1 MYSRA
6 SAESALDRRSLEMDF
21 EIERIAEL
29 VEERKA
35 RVIRLQ
41 FPEGLK
47 RYAPHV
53 AKRIKRQID
62 VAVVLSGNPCYGA
75 CDLDY
80 DAEADLLVHFGHAEI
95 PELAA
100 QRVYFVEVRSDVDVI
115 PVVNQALGLIKG
127 PRVGLVTNVQH
138 VHTLGSV
145 RRCLESAGLQSS
157 IGSGD
162 GRIKYPGQVL
172 GCNFSSA
179 RAIDVDEYLYIG
191 GGAFHAL
198 GVALATGKRVIA
210 ADPFLHR
217 TSIPDANLIVKQ
229 RYALITKA
237 LDARTFCVLAG
248 TKTGQRRL
256 DLAFDLAEQA
266 IERGYDAYT
275 VTINELTPWTLY
287 QFPAEAYVNTACPR
301 VTIDDATR
309 FKAPMLT
316 PIEFEM
322 VIGKRDL
329 SEYALDEFS
338 HS

>member
-1 MYSRA
+1 
-6 SAESALDRRSLEMDF
+6 MDF

-29 VEERKA
+29 VEETKA

-47 RYAPHV
+47 RYGPDV
-53 AKRIKRQID
+53 AKRIQQQIN
-62 VAVVLSGNPCYGA
+62 VTVLLSGNPCYGA

-80 DAEADLLVHFGHAEI
+80 DAQADLLVHFGHAEI
-95 PELAA
+95 PEIAA
-100 QRVYFVEVRSDVDVI
+100 QRVHFVEMRSDVNVI
-115 PVVNQALGLIKG
+115 PVANDALRLIKG

-145 RRCLESAGLQSS
+145 CRCLESAGLQCS

-162 GRIKYPGQVL
+162 RRVKYPGQVL

-217 TSIPDANLIVKQ
+217 TSIPDASLIMKQ

-237 LDARTFCVLAG
+237 LDAGTFCVLAG

-256 DLAFDLAEQA
+256 GLALELAEQA

-301 VTIDDATR
+301 VTIDDAAR

-322 VIGKRDL
+322 VIGKRAL
-329 SEYALDEFS
+329 SEYALDEFAS
-338 HS
+338 S